1 MLSLPSQSKSLS
13 YLCAMNLTSD
23 INTQKNKK
31 NKNYFTQHVY
41 VAPIV
46 NCSDNT

>member
-23 INTQKNKK
+23 INTQKKKKK
-31 NKNYFTQHVY
+31 NFTQHVY
-41 VAPIV
+41 LAPL
-46 NCSDNT
+46 

>member
-23 INTQKNKK
+23 INTQKKKKK
-31 NKNYFTQHVY
+31 N
-41 VAPIV
+41 ILL
-46 NCSDNT
+46 NTYILHHYKL